1 MNDKR
6 RKQKYTHQ
14 SRRRE
19 KPVKTASTLP
29 PLPKCGQANS
39 LKIPKNGLHWVLKET
54 QCLLP
59 NPQHRAWHILRFNP
73 GVIRRS

>member
-1 MNDKR
+1 MTKGENGNIPIKVEDM
-6 RKQKYTHQ
+6 RKA
-14 SRRRE
+14 
-19 KPVKTASTLP
+19 VNIASTLP

-39 LKIPKNGLHWVLKET
+39 LKIPKNSLHWVLKET

-59 NPQHRAWHILRFNP
+59 NPQHSTWHIFRFNP